1 MAAPSEAQLKKILS
15 EAPGELLVTHPV
27 LNIPIHRGSDV
38 ELFSGDPS
46 KPYVARIEDFQPGRG
61 LKCRWY
67 WRPYLD
73 FGPSAGMPDIET
85 ATGRSISSFGAS
97 ELLGGYKEDWNPPE
111 AITALVKVLP
121 IEEWLKL
128 DISIPTKG
136 IYYTR
141 QAYSE
146 TEGRSPKQL
155 ARAVLAPDPK
165 GAATSIVPI
174 LHLQVINPELRVYE
188 CTNCHK
194 LYHPDAVPGVTA
206 ATKESPAQLPIVF
219 VCGGCG
225 ADGVTVQ
232 PTEGPATPTVPTNEA
247 PEHCDVAPSS
257 SANDGQSPSDS
268 GGSPESSRKNKKRK
282 SGDSPQSQEKRKQV
296 AEKFFKSLLLG
307 ATEMKAAGLPMTVL
321 EMESEEPERSEEE
334 CLRSLATRI
343 EAALYGNHGQ
353 SIKSKAYRAAY
364 RTVNFNLSDP
374 QNASL
379 RRRVLTGEMSPQHLV
394 TASHD
399 ELGSDSLQKKRL
411 RQQEKYYKS
420 QVLLERKTK
429 TTAPSSPDRP
439 PAEASVGQSAT
450 TPEEAPEGS
459 VKPALPPMP
468 EFGLPPSPDQEELDA
483 EAEDAQMNE
492 ARNAEESGEVD
503 AFENVNLSN
512 EGIEEAMMMEV
523 DGEGPAVDADMEEIS
538 EEALDELGSMED
550 EFGDA
555 NDAEEAD
562 VEGSDDASKCSGNL
576 LAKSE
581 TRELLDEALKGG
593 DEWTLEKTASRLKER
608 VSGVPA
614 HLALIETLRHQL
626 CFT

>member
-1 MAAPSEAQLKKILS
+1 MAAASEAQLKKILS

-85 ATGRSISSFGAS
+85 ATGRSLSSFGES

-146 TEGRSPKQL
+146 TEGCSPKQL

-165 GAATSIVPI
+165 GGCVVYCKSDRFSTSHVFKCITP
-174 LHLQVINPELRVYE
+174 
-188 CTNCHK
+188 
-194 LYHPDAVPGVTA
+194 
-206 ATKESPAQLPIVF
+206 PIVF

-225 ADGVTVQ
+225 ADGATVQ

-257 SANDGQSPSDS
+257 SANDGQSPGDS
-268 GGSPESSRKNKKRK
+268 GDSPGSSRKNKKRK

-296 AEKFFKSLLLG
+296 EEIEDLGCQLKDTLPFRWREKFFKSLLLG

-321 EMESEEPERSEEE
+321 EMESEEPDQSEEE

-343 EAALYGNHGQ
+343 EAALYDNHGQ

-394 TASHD
+394 TAGHD

-468 EFGLPPSPDQEELDA
+468 EFGLPPSPDKEELDA
-483 EAEDAQMNE
+483 DQEGAQMTE
-492 ARNAEESGEVD
+492 GGNAEQSGEVD
-503 AFENVNLSN
+503 ALENVNLSN

-538 EEALDELGSMED
+538 EEALDELGSIED
-550 EFGDA
+550 EFSDA
-555 NDAEEAD
+555 NDAEEGD
-562 VEGSDDASKCSGNL
+562 VEGSDEAFKSSGNL

-581 TRELLDEALKGG
+581 TRQLLDKALKDG
-593 DEWTLEKTASRLKER
+593 DEWTLEKTASRLEER
-608 VSGVPA
+608 VSGMPA

-626 CFT
+626 CST